1 MPTEKTVSIPDLPS
15 TIPVGDK
22 PSVVAPLVS
31 ILIPC
36 CGMLE
41 YTKLLIPSLL
51 HYTRAPYE
59 LIFLDIGSLDG
70 TAEYLAGFAAGQPD
84 MRIEVVRTPT
94 DLGIADACKEAI
106 AKVRGEYVV
115 LLNNDTIVTYGWLQQ
130 LIGLA
135 NLSPAIGMI
144 GPMSNYAAPPQLVE
158 TIPYRLGARKGDE
171 RGDPKADTA
180 AMHRFAAEL
189 RDQNKAKWMQTD
201 RLGGFCLLMKREVLR
216 RLTNQGGLNEWTDL
230 GLFDTDILSAKAREA
245 GFTLAVCRDLFIH
258 HFGTR
263 TFAHGAPNTT
273 ATNESRPGSGR

>member
-1 MPTEKTVSIPDLPS
+1 MPVEKTVSIPDLPS
-15 TIPVGDK
+15 TIAVGDK
-22 PSVVAPLVS
+22 PSVVAPFVS

-106 AKVRGEYVV
+106 SKVRGEYVV
-115 LLNNDTIVTYGWLQQ
+115 LLNNDTIVTHGWLQQ

-135 NLSPAIGMI
+135 NLSPALGMV

-171 RGDPKADTA
+171 RGDPKAETA
-180 AMHRFAAEL
+180 AMHRFASEH
-189 RDQNKAKWMQTD
+189 REQNKAKWMQTD

-216 RLTNQGGLNEWTDL
+216 RLTNQGGLNDWTDL

-263 TFAHGAPNTT
+263 TFAHGAPTT
-273 ATNESRPGSGR
+273 TEGRAGN

>member
-1 MPTEKTVSIPDLPS
+1 MPAEKSGSSDSGFDLPP
-15 TIPVGDK
+15 TIAVGDK
-22 PSVVAPLVS
+22 QSVVAPLVS

-41 YTKLLIPSLL
+41 YTKLLVPSLL
-51 HYTRAPYE
+51 QFTRAPYE

-70 TAEYLAGFAAGQPD
+70 TAEYLAGLTAGQPQ

-115 LLNNDTIVTYGWLQQ
+115 LLNNDTIVTHGWLQQ
-130 LIGLA
+130 LVGLA
-135 NLSPAIGMI
+135 NLSPALGMV

-158 TIPYRLGARKGDE
+158 AVTYRLGSKKADE
-171 RGDPKADTA
+171 RTTQKLDLDALQ
-180 AMHRFAAEL
+180 RFASEF
-189 RDQNKAKWMQTD
+189 REQNKAKWMQTD
-201 RLGGFCLLMKREVLR
+201 RLGGFCLLLKREVLR
-216 RLTNQGGLNEWTDL
+216 RLTNQGGLDEWTDL

-263 TFAHGAPNTT
+263 TFAHGAP
-273 ATNESRPGSGR
+273 AASRETRH

>member
-1 MPTEKTVSIPDLPS
+1 MPAEKPDPLSDLPT
-15 TIPVGDK
+15 TIPLGDK

-41 YTKLLIPSLL
+41 CTKLLIPSLL
-51 HYTRAPYE
+51 QYTRHPYE

-84 MRIEVVRTPT
+84 LRIEIVRTPT
-94 DLGIADACKEAI
+94 DLGIADVCKEALG
-106 AKVRGEYVV
+106 KVRGEFVV
-115 LLNNDTIVTYGWLQQ
+115 LLNNDTIVTHGWLQQ

-135 NLSPAIGMI
+135 NLSPAIGMV
-144 GPMSNYAAPPQLVE
+144 GPMTNYAAPPQLVE
-158 TIPYRLGARKGDE
+158 TIPYRLGGQKGHE
-171 RGDPKADTA
+171 FGKKADIA
-180 AMHRFAAEL
+180 AMHRFASEY
-189 RDQNKAKWMQTD
+189 REQNKSKWLQAD
-201 RLGGFCLLMKREVLR
+201 RLGGYCLLLKREVLK
-216 RLTNQGGLNEWTDL
+216 RLTNQGGLDKWTDL

-263 TFAHGAPNTT
+263 TFAHGAP
-273 ATNESRPGSGR
+273 AQGGSAVIDENRR